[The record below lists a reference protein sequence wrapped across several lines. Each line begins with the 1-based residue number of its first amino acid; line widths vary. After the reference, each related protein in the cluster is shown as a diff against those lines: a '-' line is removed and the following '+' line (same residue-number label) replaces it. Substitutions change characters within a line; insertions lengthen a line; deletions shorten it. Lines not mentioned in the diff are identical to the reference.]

1 MKKISELTD
10 KDIEQVS
17 GGAIRKKKAD
27 EKRRAD
33 DMMEPCPQCGE
44 LRLKHRVCPNCGYY
58 DGKEHIED

>member
-17 GGAIRKKKAD
+17 GGAIRKKKAY
-27 EKRRAD
+27 EKKRAD